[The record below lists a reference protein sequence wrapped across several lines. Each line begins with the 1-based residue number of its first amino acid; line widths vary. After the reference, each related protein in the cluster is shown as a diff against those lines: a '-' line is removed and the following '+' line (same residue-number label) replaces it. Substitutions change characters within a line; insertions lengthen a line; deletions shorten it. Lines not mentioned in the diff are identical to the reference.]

1 MQELTVD
8 PEFRD
13 KIPPLTEDE
22 FVLLAENILSDGAVL
37 SPLIVWN
44 GVILDGHN
52 RYEIIQKHPKLAYT
66 IHEVVFDNRFEA
78 LSWICKNQLGRRNLT
93 PQQKKYLIG
102 QRYEA
107 EKKANFY
114 SGNQYTL
121 TGKSGVDKVCPP
133 HKQHGT
139 RSRIAKEA
147 SVSEGFVQNAA
158 NFAKGVDAAEEALPG
173 IKQEIL
179 TGAIKP
185 AETAVSAIARAEPSE
200 RPRLAAALKKPKE
213 SDQKMP
219 AYHLPS
225 SQSKREVLR
234 QIRAISAEMEQ
245 DKPPI
250 TEADILRTL
259 AAEVDS
265 FIELCDHTF
274 LEYPALLAEKQH
286 RQRLMHIM
294 QKLSRY
300 IIEIGG
306 HTK

>member
-52 RYEIIQKHPKLAYT
+52 RYEIIQKHPELAYT
-66 IHEVVFDNRFEA
+66 IHEVIFDNRFEA

-107 EKKANFY
+107 EKMAH
-114 SGNQYTL
+114 G
-121 TGKSGVDKVCPP
+121 GDRKSTTAKSTVQNEQLKPKNAAV
-133 HKQHGT
+133 T
-139 RSRIAKEA
+139 RQRIAEDTG
-147 SVSEGFVQNAA
+147 SSESYVMRAGWYAQ
-158 NFAKGVDAAEEALPG
+158 GVDAAEEALPG

-274 LEYPALLAEKQH
+274 LEYPALLVEKQH

>member
-52 RYEIIQKHPKLAYT
+52 RYEIIQKHPELAYT
-66 IHEVVFDNRFEA
+66 IHEVIFDNRFEA

-107 EKKANFY
+107 EKMAH
-114 SGNQYTL
+114 G
-121 TGKSGVDKVCPP
+121 GDRKSTTAKSTVQNEQLKPKNAAV
-133 HKQHGT
+133 T
-139 RSRIAKEA
+139 RQRIAEDTG
-147 SVSEGFVQNAA
+147 SSESYVMRAGWYAQ
-158 NFAKGVDAAEEALPG
+158 GVDAAEEALPG

-300 IIEIGG
+300 ITEIGG